1 MLTEYLVGDAEAAD
15 QQRSRAE
22 EEALRRSRRRRD
34 RRACRKEEIE
44 EREGETGRREGR
56 GDATRGRS
64 CEGDGR
70 GGRAGHGRRVGEEM
84 PLQARSAEEERGG
97 LRECRAFSSLEQL
110 LPAVHMER
118 AKITHQFSLMGFGQP
133 GARVISG
140 RQ

>member
-1 MLTEYLVGDAEAAD
+1 MPRRRISRGAE
-15 QQRSRAE
+15 
-22 EEALRRSRRRRD
+22 RRRRLCGEAGD
-34 RRACRKEEIE
+34 GGIDGLAGKEEIE

-97 LRECRAFSSLEQL
+97 LRESTRAL
-110 LPAVHMER
+110 V
-118 AKITHQFSLMGFGQP
+118 
-133 GARVISG
+133 
-140 RQ
+140 

>member
-1 MLTEYLVGDAEAAD
+1 MLTEYLVGDAEAAH

-22 EEALRRSRRRRD
+22 EEALRRSRRRRE

-44 EREGETGRREGR
+44 EREGETGREGR

-97 LRECRAFSSLEQL
+97 LRESTRAL
-110 LPAVHMER
+110 V
-118 AKITHQFSLMGFGQP
+118 
-133 GARVISG
+133 
-140 RQ
+140 

>member
-1 MLTEYLVGDAEAAD
+1 MARFKLFSRVQEIGDPASCEPNDSTPARLPSVMLTEYLVGDAEAAD

-44 EREGETGRREGR
+44 EREDETGRREGR

-97 LRECRAFSSLEQL
+97 LRESTRAL
-110 LPAVHMER
+110 V
-118 AKITHQFSLMGFGQP
+118 
-133 GARVISG
+133 
-140 RQ
+140 